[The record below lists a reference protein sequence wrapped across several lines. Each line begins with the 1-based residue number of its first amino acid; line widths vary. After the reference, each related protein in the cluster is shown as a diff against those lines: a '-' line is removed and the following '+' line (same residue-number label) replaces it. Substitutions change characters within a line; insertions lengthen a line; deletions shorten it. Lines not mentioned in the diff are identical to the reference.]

1 MNIRTNTPA
10 ASSSCTDPVSQK
22 TQTTGQLG
30 NHSIQPV
37 EHQAS
42 PTIASQL
49 SNALHEFLGNL
60 QPHPPTPIPTP
71 ESTPESTPPPSP
83 QRSRTNSLN
92 SLNSFSDDGVT
103 THESSPSSPTT
114 VEPSEDGVALS
125 PSLSVASLGD
135 GENDGPADQLE
146 ASYWTDV
153 HTPQRSRANS
163 LDSADTSSPPNKI
176 ETFIAEQKLTP
187 EDAETLRQGA
197 MVRHV
202 TFDTKD
208 YSAQFT
214 FHQLIE
220 TDPASF
226 AAAVFNPEN
235 GTHFI
240 PMCDTVDK
248 IQSNDN
254 TTSAEYRIKEY
265 VIVEV
270 PFLGSV
276 KTPTCILNLTNELTR
291 LENQD
296 AYKVVSTL
304 QQQTGSES
312 SLLKNFTTSLEVQD
326 GSISDLASK
335 SLVTYKGNL
344 QLQPIVGGIV
354 QTALRFLQKD
364 PAHTLQ
370 SKLTKVFT
378 QQTALAEL
386 PVTQESSLL
395 LFNTAIQAMD
405 RGSLRLEH
413 VQ

>member
-1 MNIRTNTPA
+1 MNIRPTNTPA
-10 ASSSCTDPVSQK
+10 ASSSCTDPASQK

-49 SNALHEFLGNL
+49 SNALHEFLGYL
-60 QPHPPTPIPTP
+60 QPHSPTP

-92 SLNSFSDDGVT
+92 SNSLNSFSDDGVT
-103 THESSPSSPTT
+103 THASSLSSPTT
-114 VEPSEDGVALS
+114 VEPSEDGSEDGVGRS
-125 PSLSVASLGD
+125 RRLSVASLGD
-135 GENDGPADQLE
+135 GENEDPADELE

-163 LDSADTSSPPNKI
+163 LDSADTSYLLNKI
-176 ETFIAEQKLTP
+176 ETFIAEQQLTT
-187 EDAETLRQGA
+187 EDADTLRQGA
-197 MVRHV
+197 IVRHV
-202 TFDTKD
+202 TFDPKD

-220 TDPASF
+220 TDPASL

-235 GTHFI
+235 GTRFI
-240 PMCDTVDK
+240 PRCDTVDK
-248 IQSNDN
+248 IKSNDN
-254 TTSAEYRIKEY
+254 TTSAEYKIKGLEAYGY
-265 VIVEV
+265 V
-270 PFLGSV
+270 FFYY
-276 KTPTCILNLTNELTR
+276 TLNLTNELTR

-296 AYKVVSTL
+296 GYKVVSTL

-312 SLLKNFTTSLEVQD
+312 SLLQNFTTSLEVQD

-344 QLQPIVGGIV
+344 QLHPTVGDLV
-354 QTALRFLQKD
+354 QEALSFLKKD

-386 PVTQESSLL
+386 PVTSENSSL
-395 LFNTAIQAMD
+395 FITAIQAMD

>member
-1 MNIRTNTPA
+1 MNIRPTNTPA
-10 ASSSCTDPVSQK
+10 ASSSCTDPASQK
-22 TQTTGQLG
+22 TPITGQLG
-30 NHSIQPV
+30 NHSIQQV
-37 EHQAS
+37 EHQEIQNRS
-42 PTIASQL
+42 FLNQL
-49 SNALHEFLGNL
+49 SKALHEFSGYL
-60 QPHPPTPIPTP
+60 QPHSPTP

-92 SLNSFSDDGVT
+92 SLDISSDDGVT
-103 THESSPSSPTT
+103 THASSLSSPTT

-125 PSLSVASLGD
+125 RRLSVASHSDREDEDLD
-135 GENDGPADQLE
+135 DPLYE
-146 ASYWTDV
+146 SYWADV
-153 HTPQRSRANS
+153 PSPQRSK
-163 LDSADTSSPPNKI
+163 L
-176 ETFIAEQKLTP
+176 ETFIAEQKLTT

-197 MVRHV
+197 IVRHV
-202 TFDTKD
+202 TFKPND

-220 TDPASF
+220 TDPASL

-235 GTHFI
+235 GTRFI
-240 PMCDTVDK
+240 PRCDTVDK
-248 IQSNDN
+248 IKSNDN
-254 TTSAEYRIKEY
+254 TTSAEYKIKGPEAYGY
-265 VIVEV
+265 VL
-270 PFLGSV
+270 FYY
-276 KTPTCILNLTNELTR
+276 TLNLTNELTR

-296 AYKVVSTL
+296 GYKVVSTL

-312 SLLKNFTTSLEVQD
+312 SLLQNFTTSLEVQN

-344 QLQPIVGGIV
+344 QLHPTVGGLV
-354 QTALRFLQKD
+354 QTALEVLEKD
-364 PAHTLQ
+364 TAHTLQ

-405 RGSLRLEH
+405 KGSLRLEH

>member
-1 MNIRTNTPA
+1 M
-10 ASSSCTDPVSQK
+10 VS
-22 TQTTGQLG
+22 
-30 NHSIQPV
+30 
-37 EHQAS
+37 
-42 PTIASQL
+42 
-49 SNALHEFLGNL
+49 
-60 QPHPPTPIPTP
+60 
-71 ESTPESTPPPSP
+71 
-83 QRSRTNSLN
+83 
-92 SLNSFSDDGVT
+92 
-103 THESSPSSPTT
+103 
-114 VEPSEDGVALS
+114 
-125 PSLSVASLGD
+125 
-135 GENDGPADQLE
+135 
-146 ASYWTDV
+146 
-153 HTPQRSRANS
+153 
-163 LDSADTSSPPNKI
+163 
-176 ETFIAEQKLTP
+176 
-187 EDAETLRQGA
+187 
-197 MVRHV
+197 HV
-202 TFDTKD
+202 TFDPKD

>member
-1 MNIRTNTPA
+1 MNIRPTNTPA

-92 SLNSFSDDGVT
+92 SNSLNSFSDDGVT

-135 GENDGPADQLE
+135 GEDDDPNLNPADELYE
-146 ASYWTDV
+146 SYWTDV

-163 LDSADTSSPPNKI
+163 LDSADTSSPLNKL
-176 ETFIAEQKLTP
+176 ETFIAEQKLTT
-187 EDAETLRQGA
+187 EDAETLRQGE
-197 MVRHV
+197 MVSHV
-202 TFDTKD
+202 TFKPND

-220 TDPASF
+220 TDPASL
-226 AAAVFNPEN
+226 AAAVFNPAN

-240 PMCDTVDK
+240 PRCETVDK
-248 IQSNDN
+248 IKSNNN
-254 TTSAEYRIKEY
+254 TTSAEYSIKGPKIFGIRTNPY
-265 VIVEV
+265 
-270 PFLGSV
+270 
-276 KTPTCILNLTNELTR
+276 ILNLKNELTP

-296 AYKVVSTL
+296 SYKVVSTL
-304 QQQTGSES
+304 QQQPGSES

-344 QLQPIVGGIV
+344 QLQPTVGFLV
-354 QTALRFLQKD
+354 QTALGKD
-364 PAHTLQ
+364 TAHTLQ
-370 SKLTKVFT
+370 SKLTEVFT
-378 QQTALAEL
+378 KQTDLAEL

-395 LFNTAIQAMD
+395 LFNTAIQAMMD
-405 RGSLRLEH
+405 KG
-413 VQ
+413 

>member
-202 TFDTKD
+202 TFDPKD

>member
-1 MNIRTNTPA
+1 MVRHVTF
-10 ASSSCTDPVSQK
+10 DPKDYSAQF
-22 TQTTGQLG
+22 TFHQL
-30 NHSIQPV
+30 I
-37 EHQAS
+37 E
-42 PTIASQL
+42 
-49 SNALHEFLGNL
+49 
-60 QPHPPTPIPTP
+60 
-71 ESTPESTPPPSP
+71 
-83 QRSRTNSLN
+83 
-92 SLNSFSDDGVT
+92 
-103 THESSPSSPTT
+103 
-114 VEPSEDGVALS
+114 
-125 PSLSVASLGD
+125 
-135 GENDGPADQLE
+135 
-146 ASYWTDV
+146 TDV

-163 LDSADTSSPPNKI
+163 LDSADTSSPLNKL

-197 MVRHV
+197 IVSHV
-202 TFDTKD
+202 TFKPND